1 MQQALLARV
10 RYALLPLMLMAVVT
24 PAVEAQTTPL
34 QINCAGLIGGH
45 PQPHATLRT
54 TPPYLER
61 RTTSVPLNMLVAEV
75 QTGSGSEAENLYEN
89 LITKAQMH
97 GSVRIIVRLKL
108 DDWQPESALRD
119 QQAIDAQ
126 RAAIARLQDRLLHS
140 MAPFVVTNIMRFR
153 FVPQMALTVD
163 EAGLRTLISHPD
175 VSTIWE
181 DMTLSPGQ

>member
-1 MQQALLARV
+1 
-10 RYALLPLMLMAVVT
+10 
-24 PAVEAQTTPL
+24 
-34 QINCAGLIGGH
+34 
-45 PQPHATLRT
+45 
-54 TPPYLER
+54 
-61 RTTSVPLNMLVAEV
+61 MLVAEV

-89 LITKAQMH
+89 LITKAQMQ
-97 GSVRIIVRLKL
+97 GSVRVIVRLKL